1 MIDREHDLPI
11 SRQAEALGVS
21 RGAVYYKPRPTST
34 EDLRIMRRLD
44 ELHLDY
50 PFAGSRMLRD
60 FLNREGVSLGRR
72 HVTSLMKR
80 IGIAAIYRRPNSSK
94 PAPGHKIYPYLLRGV
109 KIERADQVWAMD
121 ITYIPM
127 ARGFVYLAAVVDVFS
142 RRVLAH
148 RVSITMEAD
157 FCIEA
162 LEEALAKRGKPDI
175 FNSDQGS
182 QFTSVD
188 FTGVLLK
195 HGVAISMDGRGAWR
209 DNVFVER
216 LWRSVKYE
224 EVYLRAYDS
233 VSEARSS
240 IGRYLAFYN
249 HRRPHSRSHGEVDS
263 DRRSGRVRLQT
274 PTLET
279 TMQVRADRPEAPS
292 AIRSDLGAIF
302 VSLELSRSI
311 WLITSLSPG
320 AGEKMSKHNAP
331 AGDIGALLA
340 RLSELRQKTFA
351 RTRRSFPIIVIQEA
365 GLDGF
370 WIHRVL
376 QNEGIES
383 HVVDPASIATS
394 RRRRRAK
401 TDRID
406 GEALLRALLAHKRG
420 EPRVCA
426 MVKAPTP
433 EEEDRRRLSRER
445 KTLIAERVEH
455 VNRIKGLLFCQGVSG
470 YEPLHRDRRQRLDV
484 LKTGD
489 GRALPDHLKAQISR
503 ELNRLELLLEQIKAV
518 EAERDASFAAAKALA
533 TPTPAP
539 VTMLLEIKGIGPEFA
554 AILWMEAFFR
564 SFANRRQIAAY
575 AGLAPTPWQS
585 GSVDREQGVSKAGN
599 PRLRTTLIQL
609 AWLWLRHQPQS
620 ALALWFKER
629 VARNGGRFKKTTIVA
644 LARKLLV
651 ALWKYVTAGVV
662 IEGAAMK
669 AA

>member
-80 IGIAAIYRRPNSSK
+80 IGIAAIYRRPNTSK

-351 RTRRSFPIIVIQEA
+351 RTGRSFPIIVIQEA